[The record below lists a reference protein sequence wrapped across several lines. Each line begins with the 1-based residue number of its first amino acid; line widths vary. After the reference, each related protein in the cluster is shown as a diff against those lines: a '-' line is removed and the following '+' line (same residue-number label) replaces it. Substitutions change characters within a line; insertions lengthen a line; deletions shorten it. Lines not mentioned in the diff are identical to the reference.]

1 MAGFTKKSIN
11 LAVLASLALLL
22 IGAPAPLATAFSS
35 PPALLSR
42 FQVLGKN
49 KSHSIQSFSKK
60 GFSSD
65 KDDMDESSLFD
76 MDELRA
82 RMDQQMNQYY
92 DLLLNEH
99 AHEVRPDYVYIVV
112 FNPDNEAEQ
121 GVHTIEFPK
130 GSKQNILLAF
140 ESDDECIEFAEM
152 LKNMQFYNP
161 NPQMANLCE
170 LTAFCQGLGVPVK
183 VVPRGKGLRP
193 PADNVKELGMNPN
206 LQQDK
211 EKLNRAFKTSNDEKV
226 DASDDLNS
234 AWE

>member
-1 MAGFTKKSIN
+1 MAGYKSKSIN
-11 LAVLASLALLL
+11 SAVSASLMMMVTM
-22 IGAPAPLATAFSS
+22 IGALPSATAFSS
-35 PPALLSR
+35 PPR
-42 FQVLGKN
+42 VLGKY
-49 KSHSIQSFSKK
+49 KSHSVQSFSSE
-60 GFSSD
+60 GFSGD
-65 KDDMDESSLFD
+65 EESSSFD

-92 DLLLNEH
+92 DLLLTEDGEDVVN
-99 AHEVRPDYVYIVV
+99 PDHVYIVI
-112 FNPDNEAEQ
+112 FNPDSEAEQ

-161 NPQMANLCE
+161 IPQMANFNE
-170 LTAFCQGLGVPVK
+170 LKAFCQGLGVPVK

-193 PADNVKELGMNPN
+193 PADIVEELSMNPN

-211 EKLNRAFKTSNDEKV
+211 EKLNRACEAHDNEKI
-226 DASDDLNS
+226 DASDDLNG

>member
-1 MAGFTKKSIN
+1 M
-11 LAVLASLALLL
+11 
-22 IGAPAPLATAFSS
+22 
-35 PPALLSR
+35 
-42 FQVLGKN
+42 
-49 KSHSIQSFSKK
+49 
-60 GFSSD
+60 
-65 KDDMDESSLFD
+65 E
-76 MDELRA
+76 ELRA

-92 DLLLNEH
+92 DLLLTEDGED
-99 AHEVRPDYVYIVV
+99 EVNPDHVYIVI
-112 FNPDNEAEQ
+112 FNPDSEAEQ

-161 NPQMANLCE
+161 IPQMANFNE
-170 LTAFCQGLGVPVK
+170 LKAFCQGLGVPVK

-193 PADNVKELGMNPN
+193 PADIVEELSMNPN

-211 EKLNRAFKTSNDEKV
+211 EKLNRACEAHDNEKI
-226 DASDDLNS
+226 DASDDLNG